1 MEGSMSSTI
10 QVDTIKDI
18 GGNTML
24 SSNGSGTFTS
34 NLPASAPN
42 VSIATGTLP
51 IANGGTGAAT
61 FAAAGL
67 SNTPSFFANQ
77 ASTQSISNG
86 SQTKVTLG
94 TEIWDTDSAFA
105 SDKFTVPAGG
115 AGKYAFQFGG
125 LLVNMTTNGYFQIGL
140 YKNGARLTGGAG
152 ASRVFMS
159 TAIAQDVPFASSTV
173 TTLAD
178 SDYIELYVYQNN
190 QDGGG
195 GSRTLGDA
203 NYLAYLGG
211 WRLIGV

>member
-18 GGNTML
+18 GGNTII